1 MRLRTCCCSPLWLF
15 ALIRQTFADEVEVDS
30 EDGKHQSGFESRLSS
45 GSGRH
50 RTVVEADDSS
60 PLAAK
65 LSTWWDRWFCWNQLW
80 ELTRLMTPMKQMM
93 ALWWCWWSWLAGEL
107 VDGWYDPDFH
117 LQDWNPNI
125 RRSRAANLKRG
136 IRSNVTLGDLSLDEH
151 APDETRIR
159 TPTLT
164 YPPWTRCY
172 HSQTNVDMRKVE
184 ITRFVRVCSVL
195 NTIQLTLPSVE
206 TVWQWTRTACRRSR
220 CLQWN
225 WSCWRSWPKDDV
237 DVDVWFSRTCLA
249 QHSNSQHADD
259 KVKC

>member
-1 MRLRTCCCSPLWLF
+1 MIPLPLR
-15 ALIRQTFADEVEVDS
+15 R
-30 EDGKHQSGFESRLSS
+30 
-45 GSGRH
+45 
-50 RTVVEADDSS
+50 SS
-60 PLAAK
+60 PLDEIDDFVETNCENW
-65 LSTWWDRWFCWNQLW
+65 LDWWHWWNRWN
-80 ELTRLMTPMKQMM
+80 R
-93 ALWWCWWSWLAGEL
+93 WWWVLAPWCCWWSWLAGEL
-107 VDGWYDPDFH
+107 VDGWYDPGFL
-117 LQDWNPNI
+117 LQDRDQTFDEVW
-125 RRSRAANLKRG
+125 AANLKRG

-151 APDETRIR
+151 APDETRNR

-164 YPPWTRCY
+164 FPPWTRCY

-225 WSCWRSWPKDDV
+225 WSWWRSWPKDDV

-249 QHSNSQHADD
+249 
-259 KVKC
+259 